1 MLTMRKLLIYLPL
14 LLLLVA
20 ASCRKTGDNAVVD
33 PTSPKAATAQ
43 LTVLRDTVN
52 VRWKR
57 MMDSDNQ
64 KLVAT
69 TAVLQTLK
77 QLPGTDKAQADQ
89 LRQANDQLLGLRYD
103 QKTMAE
109 SARIDA
115 YDNAQV
121 QVLNAVYD
129 LAQPQLERN
138 QDVQSLTE
146 TIRMADS
153 EVVGFRI
160 RYDQAAKRYNQYIRL
175 HGETLKKAGR
185 KYTNLQPLPL
195 FELQL

>member
-1 MLTMRKLLIYLPL
+1 MRKLLIYLPL
-14 LLLLVA
+14 LVLLAA
-20 ASCRKTGDNAVVD
+20 ASCRKTADTAVVD
-33 PTSPKAATAQ
+33 PTSPTAAAAQ
-43 LTVLRDTVN
+43 LTVLRDSVD

-103 QKTMAE
+103 QHTMAE

-138 QDVQSLTE
+138 AEVQALTE
-146 TIRMADS
+146 TIRLADS
-153 EVVGFRI
+153 EVVGYRI
-160 RYDQAAKRYNQYIRL
+160 RYDQAAKSYNQYIQL
-175 HGETLKKAGR
+175 HAETLKKGGR
-185 KYTNLQPLPL
+185 KYANLQPLPL
-195 FELQL
+195 FELPL